1 MSYLE
6 VFKGGS
12 LKVTTKER
20 FKISFSHAEQNVFP
34 PARLRGGG
42 LEAVTPHASPFIP
55 SNPKAGQTTQEVSH
69 IHLGVTPSQ
78 QEANLYNHIHPFL
91 AIYEEEIH
99 TVPKKFPRGK
109 INRDGN
115 SE

>member
-1 MSYLE
+1 MVLSKSLQKKDLKSPFHMQNKMS
-6 VFKGGS
+6 S
-12 LKVTTKER
+12 
-20 FKISFSHAEQNVFP
+20 N